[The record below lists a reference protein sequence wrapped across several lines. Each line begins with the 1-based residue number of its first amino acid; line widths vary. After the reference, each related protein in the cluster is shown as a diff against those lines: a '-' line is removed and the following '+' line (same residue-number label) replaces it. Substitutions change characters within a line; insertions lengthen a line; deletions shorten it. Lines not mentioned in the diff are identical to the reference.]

1 MRTGDFFMTL
11 QLIFMGKPTREDV
24 KFAVIMSLIATFFVS
39 FVIVVVNLGFTS
51 RFMLVWM
58 RSWGIA
64 FVLVTLAILFLAPE
78 VRKRMK

>member
-1 MRTGDFFMTL
+1 
-11 QLIFMGKPTREDV
+11 MGKPTREDV